1 MSSRARRARR
11 ADPTSTDE
19 EQADASDDLDLVDDE
34 ELVDEAGLED
44 DDELPDELLDEY
56 EDDEELEDELDDDE
70 DEDED
75 EVLPEDAADHVDDGE
90 AAPALLLVGLGKTYG
105 DLPALLPIDLVIP
118 AGQAVA
124 LIGHNGSGKST
135 LLRMVSGLLEP
146 TEGEVEIAGWP
157 VGSVPARATTSFLPD
172 EPVLYDDLSVREHVE
187 YVSRLHGGD
196 GWDDYAEDVAVRLGL
211 GERLDDLPARF
222 SRGLRQKTSLL
233 LGIVRPFSVL
243 LVDEP
248 FVGLDAPGKATLL
261 ELLDEIHGD
270 GAAVVV
276 ATHDPEFVER
286 VDRSI
291 ALRDGELIFDGQA
304 TVGEVLRLV
313 SA

>member
-1 MSSRARRARR
+1 VSSRARRARR

-19 EQADASDDLDLVDDE
+19 EQVDATDLDLVDDE
-34 ELVDEAGLED
+34 ELED
-44 DDELPDELLDEY
+44 DGELVGD
-56 EDDEELEDELDDDE
+56 DDEELEDDGELVDDDDE
-70 DEDED
+70 DELLDDDEM
-75 EVLPEDAADHVDDGE
+75 LPEDDDDHVDDGE

-105 DLPALLPIDLVIP
+105 DLPALHPVDLVIP

-196 GWDDYAEDVAVRLGL
+196 GWDDYAEDVALRLGL

-248 FVGLDAPGKATLL
+248 FVGLDATGKATLL